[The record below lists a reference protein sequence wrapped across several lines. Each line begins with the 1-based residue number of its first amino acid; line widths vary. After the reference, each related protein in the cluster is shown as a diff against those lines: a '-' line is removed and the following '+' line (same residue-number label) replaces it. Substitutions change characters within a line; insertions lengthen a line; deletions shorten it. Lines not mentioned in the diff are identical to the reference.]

1 MNMTSVYRFIRDNYC
16 DWYDLD
22 NENIQVHFLGITF
35 NLKGVFFTI
44 KKNIEINKSYRTL
57 YRFFNIHFHDCFL
70 QKKSMDLSLNV

>member
-1 MNMTSVYRFIRDNYC
+1 MTSVYLFIRDNYC

-35 NLKGVFFTI
+35 HLKGVFFTI
-44 KKNIEINKSYRTL
+44 KRNIEINKSYRTL
-57 YRFFNIHFHDCFL
+57 YSFFNIHFHDCFL

>member
-1 MNMTSVYRFIRDNYC
+1 MTSVYPFIRDNYC

-44 KKNIEINKSYRTL
+44 KKKTL
-57 YRFFNIHFHDCFL
+57 
-70 QKKSMDLSLNV
+70 K